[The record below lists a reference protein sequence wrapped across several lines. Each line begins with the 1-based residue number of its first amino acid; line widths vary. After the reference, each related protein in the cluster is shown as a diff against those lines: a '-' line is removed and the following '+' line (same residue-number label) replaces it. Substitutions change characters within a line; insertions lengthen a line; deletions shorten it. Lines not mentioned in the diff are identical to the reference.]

1 MMAARTD
8 NSIVIVAPLEL
19 VWAVTNDIEN
29 WPNLFTEYAEA
40 TILERKDNTILFRL
54 TMHPDE
60 NGTKWSWVSE
70 RTADPATHTVKSH
83 RVETGPFEHMNI
95 EWYYE
100 AVAGGT
106 RMRWVQEFHMK
117 PQAPV
122 NDEQMEARL
131 NKNTQIQMSIIKEKI
146 ERQSAIQ

>member
-1 MMAARTD
+1 MAARTD

-29 WPNLFTEYAEA
+29 WPNLFTEYAEV

-54 TMHPDE
+54 IMHPDE

-83 RVETGPFEHMNI
+83 RVETGPFEYMNI

-122 NDEQMEARL
+122 NDEQMEARI